1 MNLQKTSEAVFR
13 GERIKTV
20 LSGYTL
26 RSSQIEMAS
35 AVSDLIELGGTAV
48 LEAGT
53 GVGKSLAYLVP
64 AVLSGQAAVI
74 STATITLQDQLLH
87 KDIPA
92 VGAILDREIDA
103 AVLKG
108 RSNYLCLRKWS
119 LWGDRAAPELSRW
132 VSSGVGDISSL
143 PASMDAGVLR
153 KVTGDSL
160 DCLGSQCPDMHR
172 CHYYRARNRAR
183 KASILIVNHHLL
195 LCGIETGDLIP
206 EAWLLV
212 ADEAHALHQA
222 ASSTLGFIIGEGL
235 LNPVFD
241 AVVLSGM
248 DPPEKAELLAAARNV
263 STLIAELVSAGNEN
277 GEVEFQGIPPML
289 QAIADSAG
297 ELRKRMEGGEE
308 LAGACHALSGLERTA
323 LSMAQTDR
331 STWCCYTAKSGRH
344 TVMRSVPVNPGPL
357 LRDALYGV
365 FPAVLLTSATLAS
378 GSSFSYS
385 DSLLG
390 VPDGAERRIFESPF
404 DYPAQSVL
412 ALPDLPLHHE
422 DHAALANEAWAT
434 AREAAL
440 ILGGRTMV
448 LFTSYRNM
456 ELCFQAATANPAPG
470 LELLVQGKMS
480 RSAILEAFRA
490 DPRAIILGT
499 ASFWEGIDLPG
510 ELLQALVIDR
520 IPFPSP
526 GHPLT
531 RARMN
536 HSEETGVSSFS
547 SIMLPEAATRLKQ
560 GAGRLIRSSVDTGA
574 VFILDRRMRTAGY
587 AGVLLRSM
595 PPFRRTTFGEAM
607 DFLREQAASSGGIN
621 GEGRT
626 QCGSDQ
632 PG

>member
-1 MNLQKTSEAVFR
+1 MNIQDASEAVFR
-13 GERIKTV
+13 GGRIGTV

-26 RSSQIEMAS
+26 RHSQVSMAR
-35 AVSDLIELGGTAV
+35 AVSSLIELGGTAV

-64 AVLSGQAAVI
+64 AVLSGQAVVV
-74 STATITLQDQLLH
+74 STATITLQDQLLN

-92 VGAILDREIDA
+92 VGAILGREIDA

-119 LWGDRAAPELSRW
+119 LWGEKAAPELARW
-132 VSSGVGDISSL
+132 VSEGGGDTSSL
-143 PASMDAGVLR
+143 RGNMDQGVLR

-206 EAWLLV
+206 DAWLLV
-212 ADEAHALHQA
+212 VDEAHALHQA
-222 ASSTLGFIIGEGL
+222 ASSTMGWIMSEGL

-241 AVVLSGM
+241 GVVLSGG
-248 DPPEKAELLAAARNV
+248 DPGAKAEFLASAREI
-263 STLIAELVSAGNEN
+263 SGLIAELVSRGNEN
-277 GEVEFQGIPPML
+277 GEVELQSVLPLL

-297 ELRKRMEGGEE
+297 DLRKRLNSREE
-308 LAGACHALSGLERTA
+308 LAGACQALSGLERTA
-323 LSMAQTDR
+323 LSTAQTDPF
-331 STWCCYTAKSGRH
+331 TWCCYTAKSGRH
-344 TVMRSVPVNPGPL
+344 ATFRSVPVNPGPL
-357 LRDALYGV
+357 LRESLYGV

-378 GSSFSYS
+378 GNSFSYS

-390 VPDGAERRIFESPF
+390 VPDEADRRVFESPF

-412 ALPDLPLHHE
+412 ALPDSSLHQD
-422 DHAALANEAWAT
+422 DHPALAGEAWRI
-434 AREAAL
+434 AREAGL
-440 ILGGRTMV
+440 ILGGRTMA

-456 ELCFQAATANPAPG
+456 ELCYAAALETPAPG
-470 LELLVQGKMS
+470 LELLVQGRMS
-480 RSAILEAFRA
+480 RSAILEAFRG
-490 DPRAIILGT
+490 DPRGIILGT

-531 RARMN
+531 RARMKL
-536 HSEETGVSSFS
+536 SEDMGLSSFTS
-547 SIMLPEAATRLKQ
+547 VMLPEAATRLKQ
-560 GAGRLIRSSVDTGA
+560 GAGRLIRSSGDTGA
-574 VFILDRRMRTAGY
+574 VFILDRRIRTAGY
-587 AGVLLRSM
+587 AGLLLRSM
-595 PPFRRTTFGEAM
+595 PPFRRTTFVDAM
-607 DFLREQAASSGGIN
+607 EFLREQAAGSGGIK
-621 GEGRT
+621 G
-626 QCGSDQ
+626 
-632 PG
+632 